1 MSIAAHPGRDS
12 AQWVQTAVA
21 LFLVQQGAARP
32 EVRELYLDGLFCSS
46 L

>member
-1 MSIAAHPGRDS
+1 MSIAAHTVRDS
-12 AQWVQTAVA
+12 SQWVQTAVA
-21 LFLVQQGAARP
+21 LFMVQHGAARP